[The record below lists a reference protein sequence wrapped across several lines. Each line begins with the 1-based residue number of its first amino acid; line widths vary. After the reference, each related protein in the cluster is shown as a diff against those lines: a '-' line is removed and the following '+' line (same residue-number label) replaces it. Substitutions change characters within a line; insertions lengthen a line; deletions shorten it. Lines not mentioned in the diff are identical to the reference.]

1 VVSVGGG
8 CVVQRVAPRWRRR
21 VRRSAPDDG
30 AQQQHTPIRRRGRR
44 DATPK
49 ALLWQ
54 TKMQKKD
61 GWSRRRRRRLIRN
74 APSSLSRRP
83 HRGAAILEA
92 ARGAGEPVLSFRQ
105 LPDDVPQTPTAA
117 EPPYI
122 RESASSTDRDGPR
135 PHSQSAVLC
144 SGAVQAWACI
154 HGSAVRC
161 AGRILRRSEDGR
173 SQRHLLASARRLQAQ
188 GTSVHR
194 GWRHAIVVLF

>member
-1 VVSVGGG
+1 LCRLGVDASYRGWS
-8 CVVQRVAPRWRRR
+8 PKWRRR

-30 AQQQHTPIRRRGRR
+30 VQQQHTPVRRRGRR
-44 DATPK
+44 DATVVATPK
-49 ALLWQ
+49 TLLWQ
-54 TKMQKKD
+54 TKMQKKV

-92 ARGAGEPVLSFRQ
+92 TRRAAEPVLSFRQ
-105 LPDDVPQTPTAA
+105 LPDAVPQTPTAA

-122 RESASSTDRDGPR
+122 WESASSTDRDE
-135 PHSQSAVLC
+135 PHPHNQSAVLR

-154 HGSAVRC
+154 HGGAVRC

-173 SQRHLLASARRLQAQ
+173 SQRHLLAPARRLQGQ
-188 GTSVHR
+188 GISVHR
-194 GWRHAIVVLF
+194 G